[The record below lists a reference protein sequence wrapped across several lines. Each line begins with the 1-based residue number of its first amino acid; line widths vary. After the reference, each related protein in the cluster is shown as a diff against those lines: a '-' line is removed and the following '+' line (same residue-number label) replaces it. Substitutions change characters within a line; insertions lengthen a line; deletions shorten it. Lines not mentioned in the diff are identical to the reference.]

1 MDPNILRQK
10 LEGVIGFPVTPF
22 LNEPDF
28 PLDREGI
35 QSNLDYMLGSPL
47 AAVVA
52 AGGTG
57 ELYSLTPAERDEVV
71 RLSIE
76 ATAGR
81 APVLAG
87 VGFNRAL
94 AVEQAKSAEKMGAAG
109 ILAFPPYFPGS
120 DFEGLLDYYKAIGEA
135 TGLGLLIYTRDWV
148 SLSVEQASRLADAIP
163 NLIAWKDGQG
173 NIRQYQ
179 SIKNALGDR
188 FRWIGGA
195 GDDLVGAYY
204 GMGIRAY
211 TSSIAVI
218 APQIS
223 CQLHVLAA
231 AERYTELRKLMDEA
245 IIPLYRL
252 RSKRKGF
259 EVSAMKW
266 LMNEMGLRGGVSRP
280 PVPEVTD
287 PADLKVLE
295 QTLDYWNDEEE

>member
-1 MDPNILRQK
+1 MDPQVLRQK

-22 LNEPDF
+22 LDQPDF

-35 QSNLDYMLGSPL
+35 EFNLNFMLQSPL
-47 AAVVA
+47 AVVVA

-57 ELYSLTPAERDEVV
+57 ELYSLTPSERDEVV
-71 RLSIE
+71 NLSL
-76 ATAGR
+76 ATAANR
-81 APVLAG
+81 VPVIAG
-87 VGFNRAL
+87 VGFNRAM

-120 DFEGLLDYYKAIGEA
+120 DFEGLLDYYRAIGEA
-135 TGLGLLIYTRDWV
+135 TGLGLIIYTRDWV
-148 SLSVEQASRLADAIP
+148 SLNPEQAKRLGEAIP

-179 SIKNALGDR
+179 QVKNALGDR
-188 FRWIGGA
+188 FVWVGGA

-204 GMGIRAY
+204 SMGIRAY

-223 CQLHVLAA
+223 CRLHVLAA
-231 AERYTELRKLMDEA
+231 AERYSELSALLNEA

-252 RSKRKGF
+252 RSKRKGY

-266 LMNEMGLRGGVSRP
+266 LMNELGLRGGVSRP
-280 PVPEVTD
+280 PVPEVND
-287 PADLKVLE
+287 PADLDFLRDS
-295 QTLDYWNDEEE
+295 LDYWSDEE

>member
-1 MDPNILRQK
+1 MDPQVLRQK

-22 LNEPDF
+22 LDQPDF

-35 QSNLDYMLGSPL
+35 EFNLNFMLQSPL

-57 ELYSLTPAERDEVV
+57 ELYSLTPGERDEVV
-71 RLSIE
+71 QLSL
-76 ATAGR
+76 ATAAGKV
-81 APVLAG
+81 PVIAG
-87 VGFNRAL
+87 VGFNRAI

-120 DFEGLLDYYKAIGEA
+120 DFEGLLDYYRAIGEA
-135 TGLGLLIYTRDWV
+135 TGLGLIIYTRDWV
-148 SLSVEQASRLADAIP
+148 SLNPEQAKRLGEAIP

-179 SIKNALGDR
+179 QVKNALGDR
-188 FRWIGGA
+188 FVWVGGA

-204 GMGIRAY
+204 SMGIRAY

-223 CQLHVLAA
+223 CRLHVLAA
-231 AERYTELRKLMDEA
+231 AERYGELQELLNEA

-252 RSKRKGF
+252 RSKRKGY

-266 LMNEMGLRGGVSRP
+266 LMNELGLRGGVSRP
-280 PVPEVTD
+280 PVPEVND
-287 PADLKVLE
+287 PADLDFLRDS
-295 QTLDYWNDEEE
+295 LDYWSDEE

>member
-1 MDPNILRQK
+1 MDPLLLSNK

-22 LNEPDF
+22 LDQPGA

-35 QSNLDYMLGSPL
+35 QSNLDFMLESPL
-47 AAVVA
+47 SAVVA

-57 ELYSLTPAERDEVV
+57 ELYSLTPEERNEVV
-71 RLSIE
+71 QLTIE
-76 ATAGR
+76 TAKER
-81 APVLAG
+81 VPVIAG
-87 VGFNRAL
+87 VGFNRAM
-94 AVEQAKSAEKMGAAG
+94 AVQQAKDAERMGAAG
-109 ILAFPPYFPGS
+109 ILAFPPYFPGA
-120 DFEGLLDYYKAIGEA
+120 DFEGLLDYYRAIGEA

-148 SLSVEQASRLADAIP
+148 SLNAEQAKRLADAIP

-179 SIKNALGDR
+179 QIQNALGDR

-204 GMGIRAY
+204 SMGIRAY

-223 CQLHVLAA
+223 CELHVLAS
-231 AERYTELRKLMDEA
+231 AERYSELHELMDEA

-252 RSKRKGF
+252 RSSRKGY

-266 LMNEMGLRGGVSRP
+266 LMNELGLRGGVSRP
-280 PVPEVTD
+280 PIPEVNRPED
-287 PADLKVLE
+287 IEILRSG
-295 QTLDYWNDEEE
+295 LDFWRDQD